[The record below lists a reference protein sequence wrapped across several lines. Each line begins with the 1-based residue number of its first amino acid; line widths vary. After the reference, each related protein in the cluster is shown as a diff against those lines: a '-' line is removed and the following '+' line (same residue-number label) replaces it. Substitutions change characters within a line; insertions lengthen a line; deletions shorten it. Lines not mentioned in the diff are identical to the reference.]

1 MTQKKKIIH
10 IIQSLENGGCENML
24 LRTLPLLQDFEHKI
38 ITLKTFGELTPK
50 FVSAGI
56 TVETIHCRG
65 FFDISG
71 IRRLQKTVKEENP
84 DIIITYLFHADMLG
98 RLFLQLPFL
107 SLRVKRSN
115 PAPSIPPARGE
126 MSKGQRGGRIPI
138 IPFLRTTYN
147 HPKYLTARI
156 LEWLTRPL
164 VKQYLAN
171 SEAVKDFYVNNIGV
185 RPEKITVIPN
195 GIDIDYFD
203 SIASDPELKKSLGID
218 QNDFVII
225 CVANL
230 HPNKGHQYLLEAF
243 ERLRTSSTTCH
254 PGPDPGSSPKQ
265 KLKLL
270 LVGDGTEKKN
280 LQNQITNYQS
290 KQNILFLGKRTDV
303 PNLLKV
309 SNLFVLPTL
318 FEGQSNAIL
327 EAMATGIAVIT
338 TDIPENRTLIQSGV
352 DGILVLQKNS
362 SDLANNMAYLS
373 LNIDT
378 RRALAE
384 KAREKIKQYFS
395 LAQSAKKWE
404 DNLMQILSL

>member
-56 TVETIHCRG
+56 AVETIHCRG

-98 RLFLQLPFL
+98 RLALCNISQT
-107 SLRVKRSN
+107 
-115 PAPSIPPARGE
+115 
-126 MSKGQRGGRIPI
+126 PI

-147 HPKYLTARI
+147 HPKYLVARI

-164 VKQYLAN
+164 VNQYLAN
-171 SEAVKDFYVNNIGV
+171 SEAVKNFYVDTIGV

-195 GIDIDYFD
+195 GINIEYFNSITPD
-203 SIASDPELKKSLGID
+203 SELKKSLGID
-218 QNDFVII
+218 PDDFVII

-230 HPNKGHQYLLEAF
+230 HINKGHQYLLEAF

-270 LVGDGTEKKN
+270 LVGDGEERKK
-280 LQNQITNYQS
+280 LEQQIESYRS
-290 KQNILFLGKRTDV
+290 KNNILFLGKRSDV
-303 PNLLKV
+303 SNLLKI
-309 SNLFVLPTL
+309 SNLFILPTL
-318 FEGQSNAIL
+318 FEGMSNAIM
-327 EAMATGIAVIT
+327 EAMACELPIITTGIN
-338 TDIPENRTLIQSGV
+338 ENKELIENNQT
-352 DGILVLQKNS
+352 GILVPTKSSEAIYKAIKTILENPELRKNLS
-362 SDLANNMAYLS
+362 KNAKLFIGESFS
-373 LNIDT
+373 LN
-378 RRALAE
+378 
-384 KAREKIKQYFS
+384 KIATEWS
-395 LAQSAKKWE
+395 LFL
-404 DNLMQILSL
+404 NNHT